1 MLANGATLE
10 YKKKSATEST
20 YTKLKG
26 LKEIPEMG
34 VDPEKVE
41 NTDLDD
47 TVKQYEMGTV
57 MQVIS
62 PINLNMK
69 IHQQTVHIV

>member
-47 TVKQYEMGTV
+47 TVK
-57 MQVIS
+57 
-62 PINLNMK
+62 
-69 IHQQTVHIV
+69 